1 MKNNDFFKYSGLG
14 MEFGITVLMFV
25 FLGVYLDR
33 KFNTIPLFTLL
44 LSLVGFSSAVYLMY
58 KTLGRMQKSDQ
69 ENIKKIF
76 DKKNKQKS
84 AQNTEI
90 NSKEK

>member
-1 MKNNDFFKYSGLG
+1 MKHNDFFKYSGLG

-33 KFNTIPLFTLL
+33 KFGTMPLCTLG

-58 KTLGRMQKSDQ
+58 KTLGRMQKLDDQ
-69 ENIKKIF
+69 NIKEMSN
-76 DKKNKQKS
+76 KKNKPNTTQNS
-84 AQNTEI
+84 AI
-90 NSKEK
+90 DDK